1 MVKIILQTFPV
12 LPAESPQERAALRP
26 LGRNRERYQETL
38 DGWHEIVQAA
48 DALGVWGFATIEHH
62 FHSEGYEVGPNPG
75 VLAAHWAA
83 ITKNIRLGQL
93 GYVMSTQNPFRIAE
107 ETAIIDHLAKGR
119 SFVGFARGYQDRWT
133 NIVGQHLGAR
143 AAHSDGSAD
152 DNLNR
157 EIFEEQ
163 VDLVLKAWTQDSIEH
178 KSPRWQVPY
187 PYEEGID
194 WWMAESSKWLGA
206 PGEIGDDG
214 KVHRVSVVPKPYQ
227 DPHPPVFVA
236 SLGSPRSVEYC
247 ARKDFVPVYFGPR
260 KRTIEQ
266 GPHFQRIAKETN
278 GQDYA
283 IGEHMCLVKNI
294 ELGADDQDVYNKIAK
309 HDSDIWMNFINPLS
323 KVLVPENALPDNAS
337 MDQIVNSIRHS
348 DVFVAGTVDQVR
360 DQLVREYHE
369 LPSEYFCLIMHYAQH
384 PKEDVIRTLETFMK
398 EIKPALDEL
407 TPYEKA
413 EPASAL
419 ARD

>member
-48 DALGVWGFATIEHH
+48 DDLGVWGFATIEHH

-133 NIVGQHLGAR
+133 NIVGQHLGSR

-194 WWMAESSKWLGA
+194 WWMAESTKWLGA

-260 KRTIEQ
+260 QRTIEQ
-266 GPHFQRIAKETN
+266 GPHYQRVAKEAN
-278 GQDYA
+278 GKDYA
-283 IGEHMCLVKNI
+283 IGEHMCLVKNVEI
-294 ELGADDQDVYNKIAK
+294 GVDEQDVYNKIAK
-309 HDSDIWMNFINPLS
+309 HDSDIWMHFINPLL
-323 KVLVPENALPDNAS
+323 KLLAPENALPDNAS
-337 MDQIVNSIRHS
+337 MDMIVDNVRNA
-348 DVFVAGTVDQVR
+348 DTFVAGTVDQVR
-360 DQLVREYHE
+360 DQLVREYEE
-369 LPSEYFCLIMHYAQH
+369 LPSEYFCVIMHYAQH

-398 EIKPALDEL
+398 EIKPALDEA
-407 TPYEKA
+407 TPYEQAKSTA
-413 EPASAL
+413 AASG
-419 ARD
+419 D